1 MLNRVLPGAGEAL
14 KMVGHAGNAA
24 EMSLIAV
31 VAVVEI
37 LMRDFEEMAKSA
49 KRADEELATLLDEKY
64 DAAAIRGVAKAWED
78 AATAQEIYRLGLAEK
93 QQDEN
98 DPTRG
103 AADRALRAAK
113 SYETAQQQINDAQK
127 KLGEASI
134 EEMEKKGTITHQQA
148 LIAKLQLDEAYE
160 KRRLELAAETD
171 AKGIDTKQRTAAIVA
186 KQKAVA
192 EIGESYAEKIS
203 AKADADVAHVKME
216 ISKTGTD
223 KETGEKLKKES
234 DVSQETADQIR
245 EMYAR
250 ISGDASGN
258 VGLAAMGHYL
268 RNLQFDPTEKVA
280 QQPSAGDMWKIARM
294 FDYGVGGLGT
304 SDADLASYES
314 GEKLSKTAERDE
326 KKLNDLLAKREHDAA
341 LAKHELERQKHL
353 LDEKSAQLDKL
364 QQELDTMKA
373 EAQAREQNNA
383 TVTGIKD
390 RTEAVKS
397 GVAPPVNPF
406 APPPRAAAEPLP
418 PSDTSYRAAEGAFRP
433 LGAAVDINGLIAALH
448 LNEQQKNTVL
458 DHIHNVTKDSL
469 AAWNSLERK
478 WGELEQ
484 QIRNSS
490 NYHSSG

>member
-1 MLNRVLPGAGEAL
+1 MADSDKILKLLIDMGVAGKEDVQAANTLLDESKEGVSALAKEMGVITVSAEEAEKILAKTGEAAKGVGEAAGKGGEGVHGFNIHGREMHHLAGMLNRVLPGAGEAL

-234 DVSQETADQIR
+234 DV
-245 EMYAR
+245 
-250 ISGDASGN
+250 
-258 VGLAAMGHYL
+258 
-268 RNLQFDPTEKVA
+268 
-280 QQPSAGDMWKIARM
+280 
-294 FDYGVGGLGT
+294 
-304 SDADLASYES
+304 
-314 GEKLSKTAERDE
+314 
-326 KKLNDLLAKREHDAA
+326 
-341 LAKHELERQKHL
+341 
-353 LDEKSAQLDKL
+353 
-364 QQELDTMKA
+364 
-373 EAQAREQNNA
+373 
-383 TVTGIKD
+383 
-390 RTEAVKS
+390 
-397 GVAPPVNPF
+397 
-406 APPPRAAAEPLP
+406 
-418 PSDTSYRAAEGAFRP
+418 
-433 LGAAVDINGLIAALH
+433 
-448 LNEQQKNTVL
+448 
-458 DHIHNVTKDSL
+458 
-469 AAWNSLERK
+469 
-478 WGELEQ
+478 
-484 QIRNSS
+484 
-490 NYHSSG
+490 